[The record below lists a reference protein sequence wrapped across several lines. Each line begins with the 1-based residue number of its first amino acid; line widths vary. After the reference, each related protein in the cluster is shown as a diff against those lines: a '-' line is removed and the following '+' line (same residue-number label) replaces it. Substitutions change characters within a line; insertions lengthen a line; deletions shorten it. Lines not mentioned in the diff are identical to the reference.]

1 MLYHPIEMS
10 IKSFTYMLELE
21 EIFNLNIL
29 LDFLVY
35 VSRPTLHFPLSFY
48 MFSFL
53 LLLFF
58 VFVLCDASAISTPLT
73 SWAASYRG

>member
-1 MLYHPIEMS
+1 
-10 IKSFTYMLELE
+10 MLELE

-29 LDFLVY
+29 LDFPIY
-35 VSRPTLHFPLSFY
+35 VSRPALHFPLSFY

-58 VFVLCDASAISTPLT
+58 VFVLCDASAISTSLT
-73 SWAASYRG
+73 SWAASYHG